1 MSDTATRALV
11 APNHPVRLSKRPLTP
26 AARINRVL
34 IYVLVVIMGLFC
46 LIPFA
51 WLVFASVDENASS
64 TLAWPEFTLQH
75 YVELFTEAQTLQLL
89 GNSLIIAVGATAL
102 TILLGTLGGYALSRF
117 RFPFR
122 RSFMFFILL
131 IRVVP
136 PTATIVP
143 LYLIVVNLGLNDSLF
158 GLVLVEAAALL
169 PLTLWQMKIAVDSI
183 PIELEEAAWVDGGT
197 RFRAFR
203 IIVFPLVGPTLGA
216 AAMFAFM
223 GAWGDFLT
231 PLVLLQSPELY
242 PLSIGLFYAFSE
254 FNQVNWGVLTAT
266 AMIYMVPP
274 TVLYLLVR
282 KYLFKASLSGAVKG

>member
-1 MSDTATRALV
+1 MSTSTMALIAPEHPIRYEKRA
-11 APNHPVRLSKRPLTP
+11 LTP

-34 IYVLVVIMGLFC
+34 LYALVVIMGLFC
-46 LIPFA
+46 LLPFG
-51 WLVFASVDENASS
+51 WLVLGSVDADASS
-64 TLAWPEFTLQH
+64 TLQWPTFTLQN
-75 YVELFTEAQTLQLL
+75 YINLFTEAETLRLL
-89 GNSLIIAVGATAL
+89 GNSLIIAVGATGL
-102 TILLGTLGGYALSRF
+102 TLVLGTLGGYALSRF

-143 LYLIVVNLGLNDSLF
+143 LYLIVVNLGLNDSLL
-158 GLVLVEAAALL
+158 GLILVESAALL

-183 PIELEEAAWVDGGT
+183 PVELEEAAWVDGST
-197 RFRAFR
+197 RSRAVR
-203 IIVFPLVGPTLGA
+203 TIVFPLVGPTLGA

-254 FNQVNWGVLTAT
+254 FNQVDWGLLTAT
-266 AMIYMVPP
+266 AMVYMVPP
-274 TVLYLLVR
+274 TILYLLVR
-282 KYLFKASLSGAVKG
+282 KFLFKASLSGAVKG